1 VRYRSAHPSRL
12 VPLVLTVVLLAGCAA
27 QDRPLQLLSGAGPV
41 YPSEARAEGVEGHVV
56 VRYDVDDQGR
66 VLNARV
72 VESSPGGVFD
82 EAAVRA
88 VSSWRFRP
96 LEQAGERRSVDGLH
110 SRVEFRL
117 KGGESYADY

>member
-1 VRYRSAHPSRL
+1 VRYRSAHASRL
-12 VPLVLTVVLLAGCAA
+12 VPLLLAVVLLAGCAA

-41 YPSEARAEGVEGHVV
+41 YPPEARAEGVEGYVV
-56 VRYDVDDQGR
+56 VRYDVDDEGR

-72 VESSPGGVFD
+72 VESSPDGVFD
-82 EAAVRA
+82 QAAVRA

-96 LEQAGERRSVDGLH
+96 AEQAGERRSVDGLQ
-110 SRVEFRL
+110 SRLDFRL